1 MARLLTHHFASMMVR
16 FSRTSRALSARALLS
31 VPQKFRKDDCIQ
43 SMFRSAFVRAFS
55 TCRAMDDDDDIRDV
69 GGSAR
74 RRSFFVSFND
84 IFTRLRFLFGRDDAL
99 DDKNLCIITLV
110 RVLSGRWRCR
120 WTNDPNDD
128 MVVLDGCL
136 SASVHRL
143 RRW

>member
-1 MARLLTHHFASMMVR
+1 
-16 FSRTSRALSARALLS
+16 
-31 VPQKFRKDDCIQ
+31 
-43 SMFRSAFVRAFS
+43 
-55 TCRAMDDDDDIRDV
+55 MDDDDDIRDV